1 MKENKLYIAVIGAGE
16 TGTPLL
22 EKLITAPFIKIL
34 GVSDLD
40 ENAPGMVL
48 ARQAH
53 IPTFTNYMDVV
64 KQDAKI
70 DIIMDVTGSHS
81 VRDQL
86 RHYMQESE
94 NHHTVIM
101 HEMIAVL
108 LMSLAHGKLVPF
120 KHHDAV
126 DYD

>member
-1 MKENKLYIAVIGAGE
+1 MKDNKLYIIMIGAGE
-16 TGTPLL
+16 TGTPMLQ
-22 EKLITAPFIKIL
+22 ELISAPFVKL
-34 GVSDLD
+34 VGVADLD
-40 ENAPGMVL
+40 EQAPGMVL
-48 ARQAH
+48 ARQH
-53 IPTFTNYMDVV
+53 NIPIFTNYMDIV
-64 KQDAKI
+64 KQDSKI
-70 DIIMDVTGSHS
+70 DIIIDVTGSHS

-86 RHYMQESE
+86 RTYMQESG

-108 LMSLAHGKLVPF
+108 LMSLAKGELVPF